1 MLLPAKMKR
10 VEIIVHK
17 DHYDPVMR
25 YLREARVLELLD
37 VKDMI
42 RGYDGAVSPCPTSE
56 RLYRLVTLGSKIGN
70 LTNTLQLGSSTAGP
84 VQVSGSLAEDQIR
97 GIEGRVSSLEAEL
110 TALSSEIQ
118 AAEKVTQFADT
129 GLGVSIKEI
138 MKITDIN
145 APEGRH
151 RLEEIV
157 SRILDTLAPP
167 EIEQAVALG
176 QTINRKDV
184 GSSIR
189 RAITEQVAHAVTAR
203 QGEAAVIKTLS
214 QALALKIVPGSTAKA
229 LRFEPES
236 RVEKSR
242 DLAIELNLKVKELA
256 SRNSEWLQ
264 ISGEQVNAE
273 RILEEAK
280 GLCGKT
286 EFTYVI
292 EGWLPATRVSELQV
306 ELGNVSDGHCVVQDW
321 SGKSSPTMLRNPR
334 GTQIFERLTLG
345 FGTPTSSEIDP
356 SVLWLATYPLFF
368 GLMFGDVGH
377 GLLVVLA
384 SCGLLYAKR
393 KGTRFSEQSFAGLGS
408 LFNMILE
415 GSGLLMLGGAAAT
428 ICGFLYGTVM
438 GSEEWFRDLT
448 GLHGPLWFD
457 PFKHPMTLLKVSI
470 IIGIAHVSSGLILDI
485 ANKVKNKQ
493 YEELLAGPGVWLWF
507 YLTLGYLIL
516 AHGFRFIS
524 YALANLSTVLLLLGL
539 PSALMLAARVRT
551 RGPFEGVGYWMES
564 MLASISHTI
573 SYIRI
578 MAMKMIHDVFSVL
591 FLSVLFA
598 MPIYFG
604 IPIFSFLTLVM
615 ILVLESAFVF
625 LQSLRLHWVEWFLKF
640 YSGSGVAFKPFGI
653 QRTYTSLGGPVVA
666 PIPEARVG

>member
-25 YLREARVLELLD
+25 HLREARVLELLD

-42 RGYDGAVSPCPTSE
+42 KGYDGAVSPCPTSE

-97 GIEGRVSSLEAEL
+97 DIEGLVSSLEAEL

-118 AAEKVTQFADT
+118 AAEKITQFADT
-129 GLGVSIKEI
+129 GLGLSIKEI
-138 MKITDIN
+138 MKIADIN

-167 EIEQAVALG
+167 EIEQAIALG
-176 QTINRKDV
+176 QTIDRKDV
-184 GSSIR
+184 SSSIR
-189 RAITEQVAHAVTAR
+189 RAITEQVAHAVTAH

-214 QALALKIVPGSTAKA
+214 QALALKIIPGSTAKA

-264 ISGEQVNAE
+264 VDGERVNAE
-273 RILEEAK
+273 RVLEEAK

-286 EFTYVI
+286 ESTYVI
-292 EGWLPATRVSELQV
+292 EGWLPANIIPELQQK
-306 ELGNVSDGHCVVQDW
+306 LGKVSDGHCVVQDW
-321 SGKSSPTMLRNPR
+321 SKRGSPTLLRNPR
-334 GTQIFERLTLG
+334 GTGLFQRLTLG

-356 SVLWLATYPLFF
+356 TVLWTVTYPLFF

-377 GLLVVLA
+377 GLLVFVVSAILM
-384 SCGLLYAKR
+384 YAKR
-393 KGTRFSEQSFAGLGS
+393 RGTRYPEQSFGGLGS
-408 LFNMILE
+408 LFNMILD
-415 GSGLLMLGGAAAT
+415 GSGLLMLGGAAA
-428 ICGFLYGTVM
+428 IVFGLLYGTFM
-438 GSEEWFRDLT
+438 GSEQWFVELT
-448 GLHGPLWFD
+448 KLPSPLWFN
-457 PFKHPMTLLKVSI
+457 PFKQPTKLLKVSI
-470 IIGIAHVSSGLILDI
+470 IIGIVHVSSGLILDI
-485 ANKVKNKQ
+485 VNKVRNRE
-493 YEELLAGPGVWLWF
+493 YDELLAGPGLWLWF
-507 YLTLGYLIL
+507 YLTFGYLIL
-516 AHGFRFIS
+516 AHGFRLIS
-524 YALANLSTVLLLLGL
+524 YVLTNLPIVLAMLGI
-539 PSALMLAARVRT
+539 PAALMLVAKARIE
-551 RGPFEGVGYWMES
+551 GPFEGVGHWMES
-564 MLASISHTI
+564 MFASISHTI

-578 MAMKMIHDVFSVL
+578 MAMKMIHDVFSIL
-591 FLSVLFA
+591 FLGILFA
-598 MPIYFG
+598 TPIYIGAPVFAL
-604 IPIFSFLTLVM
+604 LTIIM
-615 ILVLESAFVF
+615 ILVLETAFVF
-625 LQSLRLHWVEWFLKF
+625 LQDLRLHWVEWFLKF

-653 QRTYTSLGGPVVA
+653 QRTFTSVSTTL
-666 PIPEARVG
+666 

>member
-17 DHYDPVMR
+17 DHYDSVMR
-25 YLREARVLELLD
+25 YLREARALELLD
-37 VKDMI
+37 VKDMLK
-42 RGYDGAVSPCPTSE
+42 GYEGAVSPCPASE
-56 RLYRLVTLGSKIGN
+56 RLYRLVTIGSKIAN
-70 LTNTLQLGSSTAGP
+70 LSNILQASPKSVEP
-84 VQVSGSLAEDQIR
+84 VRVTGCLSEDQIR
-97 GIEGRVSSLEAEL
+97 DVESRLSSLETEIS
-110 TALSSEIQ
+110 TLSSEIQ
-118 AAEKVTQFADT
+118 ASEKITQFADT
-129 GLGVSIKEI
+129 GLGAAVKEM
-138 MKITDIN
+138 MKITDVN

-151 RLEEIV
+151 RLEEIIL
-157 SRILDTLAPP
+157 RILDALPPP
-167 EIEQAVALG
+167 EMEEVKTLG
-176 QTINRKDV
+176 ETIHRKDV
-184 GSSIR
+184 AESVR
-189 RAITEQVAHAVTAR
+189 RAVADQVAEVLAAR
-203 QGEAAVIKTLS
+203 KGGAALLQTLS
-214 QALALKIVPGSTAKA
+214 QTLDLKILPGSTGRK

-236 RVEKSR
+236 RVEKAR
-242 DLAIELNLKVKELA
+242 ERAAKLKTKLPELA
-256 SRNSEWLQ
+256 SQNSGWLQ
-264 ISGEQVNAE
+264 VTGEQVNAE
-273 RILEEAK
+273 RILEEAE

-286 EFTYVI
+286 ESTYVI
-292 EGWLPATRVSELQV
+292 EGWLPANRIPELQA
-306 ELGNVSDGHCVVQDW
+306 ELGKVSDGHCVVQDW
-321 SGKSSPTMLRNPR
+321 SGKGSPTMLRNPR
-334 GTQIFERLTLG
+334 GTGIFERLTLG

-377 GLLVVLA
+377 GLLVVLV

-393 KGTRFSEQSFAGLGS
+393 KGTHFSEQSFAGLGS

-415 GSGLLMLGGAAAT
+415 GSGLLILGGAAAT

-470 IIGIAHVSSGLILDI
+470 IVGIAHVSSGLILDV
-485 ANKVKNKQ
+485 ANKVKNKE
-493 YEELLAGPGVWLWF
+493 YEELLAGPGLWLWF

-516 AHGFRFIS
+516 AHGFGFIS
-524 YALANLSTVLLLLGL
+524 YALANLPTVLLLLGL

-551 RGPFEGVGYWMES
+551 RGPFEGVGHWMES

-591 FLSVLFA
+591 FLSILFA

-604 IPIFSFLTLVM
+604 IPVFSFLTLVM

-653 QRTYTSLGGPVVA
+653 QRTYTSVGSPVAAQVS
-666 PIPEARVG
+666 EARVG

>member
-42 RGYDGAVSPCPTSE
+42 KGYDGAVSPCPTSE

-97 GIEGRVSSLEAEL
+97 DIEGRVSSLEAEL

-118 AAEKVTQFADT
+118 AAEKITQFADT

-145 APEGRH
+145 APEGGH

-167 EIEQAVALG
+167 EIEQAIALG
-176 QTINRKDV
+176 QTIDRKDV

-189 RAITEQVAHAVTAR
+189 RAITEQVAHAVTAH

-214 QALALKIVPGSTAKA
+214 QALALKIIPGSTAKA
-229 LRFEPES
+229 LSFEPES

-264 ISGEQVNAE
+264 VDGERVNAE
-273 RILEEAK
+273 RVLEEAK

-286 EFTYVI
+286 ESTYVI
-292 EGWLPATRVSELQV
+292 EGWLPVNIIPELQQK
-306 ELGNVSDGHCVVQDW
+306 LGKVSDGHCVVQDW
-321 SGKSSPTMLRNPR
+321 SKRGSPTLLRNPR
-334 GTQIFERLTLG
+334 GTGSFQRLTLG

-356 SVLWLATYPLFF
+356 TVLWTVTYPLFF

-377 GLLVVLA
+377 GLLVFVVSAILM
-384 SCGLLYAKR
+384 YAKR
-393 KGTRFSEQSFAGLGS
+393 RGTRYPEQSFGGLGS
-408 LFNMILE
+408 LFNMILD
-415 GSGLLMLGGAAAT
+415 GSGLLMLGGAAA
-428 ICGFLYGTVM
+428 IVFGLLYGTFM
-438 GSEEWFRDLT
+438 GSEQWFVELT
-448 GLHGPLWFD
+448 KLPGPLWFN
-457 PFKHPMTLLKVSI
+457 PFKQPTKLLKVSI
-470 IIGIAHVSSGLILDI
+470 IIGIVHVSSGLILDI
-485 ANKVKNKQ
+485 VNKVRNRE
-493 YEELLAGPGVWLWF
+493 YDELLAGPGLWLWF
-507 YLTLGYLIL
+507 YLTFGYLIL
-516 AHGFRFIS
+516 AHGFRLIS
-524 YALANLSTVLLLLGL
+524 YVLTNLPIVLAMLGI
-539 PSALMLAARVRT
+539 PAALMLVAKARIE
-551 RGPFEGVGYWMES
+551 GPFEGVGHWMES
-564 MLASISHTI
+564 MFASISHTI

-578 MAMKMIHDVFSVL
+578 MAMKMIHDVFSIL
-591 FLSVLFA
+591 FLGILFA
-598 MPIYFG
+598 TPIYIGAPVFAL
-604 IPIFSFLTLVM
+604 LTIIM
-615 ILVLESAFVF
+615 ILVLETAFVF
-625 LQSLRLHWVEWFLKF
+625 LQDLRLHWVEWFLKF

-653 QRTYTSLGGPVVA
+653 QRTFTSVSTTL
-666 PIPEARVG
+666 

>member
-1 MLLPAKMKR
+1 MLLPAKLKR

-42 RGYDGAVSPCPTSE
+42 KGYDGAVSPCPTSE
-56 RLYRLVTLGSKIGN
+56 RLYRLVTVGSRIGN

-97 GIEGRVSSLEAEL
+97 DIEGRVSSLEAEL

-118 AAEKVTQFADT
+118 AAEKITQFADT

-176 QTINRKDV
+176 ETINRKDV

-189 RAITEQVAHAVTAR
+189 RAITEQVAHAVTAH

-214 QALALKIVPGSTAKA
+214 QALALKIIPGSTAKA

-264 ISGEQVNAE
+264 VEGERVNAE
-273 RILEEAK
+273 RVLEEAK

-286 EFTYVI
+286 ESTYVI
-292 EGWLPATRVSELQV
+292 EGWLPANIIPELQQ
-306 ELGNVSDGHCVVQDW
+306 ELGKVSDGHCVVQDW
-321 SGKSSPTMLRNPR
+321 SKRGSPTLLRNPR
-334 GTQIFERLTLG
+334 GTGLFQRLTLG

-356 SVLWLATYPLFF
+356 TVLWTVTYPLFF

-377 GLLVVLA
+377 GLLVFVVSA
-384 SCGLLYAKR
+384 MLLYAKR
-393 KGTRFSEQSFAGLGS
+393 RGTRYPEQSFGGLGS
-408 LFNMILE
+408 LFNMILD
-415 GSGLLMLGGAAAT
+415 GSGLLMLGGAAA
-428 ICGFLYGTVM
+428 IVFGLLYGTFM
-438 GSEEWFRDLT
+438 GSEQWFVELT
-448 GLHGPLWFD
+448 KLPGPLWFN
-457 PFKHPMTLLKVSI
+457 PFKQPTKLLKVSI
-470 IIGIAHVSSGLILDI
+470 IIGIVHVSSGLILDI
-485 ANKVKNKQ
+485 VNKVRNRE
-493 YEELLAGPGVWLWF
+493 YDELLAGPGLWLWF
-507 YLTLGYLIL
+507 YLTFGYLIL
-516 AHGFRFIS
+516 AHGFRLIS
-524 YALANLSTVLLLLGL
+524 YVLSNLPIVLAMLGI
-539 PSALMLAARVRT
+539 PAVLMLVAKARIE
-551 RGPFEGVGYWMES
+551 GPFEGVGHWMES
-564 MLASISHTI
+564 MFASISHTI

-578 MAMKMIHDVFSVL
+578 MAMKMIHDVFSIL
-591 FLSVLFA
+591 FLGILFA
-598 MPIYFG
+598 TPIYIGAPVFAL
-604 IPIFSFLTLVM
+604 LTIIM
-615 ILVLESAFVF
+615 ILVLETAFVF
-625 LQSLRLHWVEWFLKF
+625 LQDLRLHWVEWFLKF

-653 QRTYTSLGGPVVA
+653 QRTFTSVSTTL
-666 PIPEARVG
+666 